1 MKNCNIAIL
10 GATGAVGREMLNV
23 LEEYDIPVSRLKLL
37 SSARSAGSKIPF
49 RGEDL
54 TVEEATDASF
64 EGMDFVLGA
73 VKSGMSRAFAPAIVK
88 SGAVYIDNS
97 SAFRMDAGHP
107 ARRAGDQRRGREE
120 QFRHHCQS
128 QLLHDHHRDRPSARS
143 TASRRSRAWSRAR
156 IRPYPAPDRA
166 DLRNSSARW
175 TRYAR
180 GEKLRGKGI
189 PLRRSRSTSSRS
201 SAACSTIV
209 YTD

>member
-64 EGMDFVLGA
+64 EAMDFVLGA

-97 SAFRMDAGHP
+97 SAFRMDP
-107 ARRAGDQRRGREE
+107 A
-120 QFRHHCQS
+120 
-128 QLLHDHHRDRPSARS
+128 
-143 TASRRSRAWSRAR
+143 
-156 IRPYPAPDRA
+156 
-166 DLRNSSARW
+166 
-175 TRYAR
+175 
-180 GEKLRGKGI
+180 I
-189 PLRRSRSTSSRS
+189 PLVVPEINGEDAKSNSGII
-201 SAACSTIV
+201 ANPMIMLKQ
-209 YTD
+209 YIQKYY